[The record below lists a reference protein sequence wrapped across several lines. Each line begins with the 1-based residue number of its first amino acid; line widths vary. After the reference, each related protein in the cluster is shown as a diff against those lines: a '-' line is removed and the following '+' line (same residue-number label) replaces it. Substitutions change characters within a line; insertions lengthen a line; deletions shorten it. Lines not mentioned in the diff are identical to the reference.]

1 MPFNAADSGADGS
14 SPMRRAL
21 PSLILF
27 LSVVW
32 IVIESYQIR
41 DSNDIWWTLRVGD
54 HILTHGEV
62 PRTLLWTMEAVRD
75 LPFVSHSWLAALAF
89 SSVKQA
95 FGLDAIL
102 IVPTLIALAV
112 FAAIFRLARNQGNSS
127 LLSLAV
133 ANLTVYI
140 VMPRLMNRAEV
151 FGYLF
156 FALALNVLAAYVRNV
171 RLTTLAWLLPLSV
184 LWTNCH
190 GSFLLLLGLIPL
202 FAGGV
207 VLENWQQKG
216 FQAAELLESLRSRRV
231 LVLLGCWAIV
241 ALATLI
247 NPYGTDLIPH
257 TLDQSTNPIW
267 RQTISEW
274 LPLYSRSRIPSEFI
288 VGAVGLGAA
297 IVVGWRRISPAA
309 WILTL
314 VVTGLAL
321 SSSRH
326 LAVFGIGIGFAIAQ
340 ATSGLALR
348 RSWQSSAL
356 AALLAVVL
364 LAGSA
369 TAARVSFAD
378 RSLEQHPSRYI
389 TRDGLDWIRRNVR
402 GNVLNRWMLGGVL
415 IYHAWP
421 QVRVA
426 IDSRADPYPAD
437 YFLAYRR
444 AISGNPAQTLAFVDR
459 YGIDH
464 IIVDKKLFDQR
475 LRPVLTELAGF
486 RPVYGD
492 GLVVVLSRQL
502 RLATP
507 SADSQTG
514 HE

>member
-1 MPFNAADSGADGS
+1 MPFDAADSDPDGS

-21 PSLILF
+21 LILILL

-32 IVIESYQIR
+32 IVIESYQAR

-62 PRTLLWTMEAVRD
+62 PRTLLWTMEAVSD
-75 LPFVSHSWLAALAF
+75 LPFVSHGWLAALVF

-102 IVPTLIALAV
+102 VIPTLIALAV
-112 FAAIFRLARNQGNSS
+112 FAAIFRLARKQGNSW

-140 VMPRLMNRAEV
+140 AMPRLMNRAEV

-156 FALALNVLAAYVRNV
+156 FALALNVLAAYVRNA
-171 RLTTLAWLLPLSV
+171 RLATLAWLVPLAV

-207 VLENWQQKG
+207 FLENWQQTG
-216 FQAAELLESLRSRRV
+216 FQPAELIGSLRSRRV
-231 LVLLGCWAIV
+231 VVLLGCWAIV
-241 ALATLI
+241 AVATLI
-247 NPYGTDLIPH
+247 NPYGAELIPR
-257 TLDQSTNPIW
+257 TLDQSTAQIW
-267 RQTISEW
+267 KQVISEW
-274 LPLYSRSRIPSEFI
+274 QPLYSRPRIPTEFI
-288 VGAVGLGAA
+288 AGAVGLGVAF
-297 IVVGWRRISPAA
+297 VVGWRQLSPAA
-309 WILTL
+309 WILAL
-314 VVTGLAL
+314 VVTGLAI
-321 SSSRH
+321 SSYRH
-326 LAVFGIGIGFAIAQ
+326 LAVFGIGIGFVIAQ
-340 ATSGLALR
+340 ATSGLELR
-348 RSWQSSAL
+348 RPWQSPAL

-369 TAARVSFAD
+369 SAATLSFAD

-421 QVRVA
+421 QVRVS
-426 IDSRADPYPAD
+426 IDSRADPYPKD

-444 AISGNPAQTLAFVDR
+444 ALYGNPSQTLAFVDK

-464 IIVDKKLFDQR
+464 IIVDKKLFDQQ
-475 LRPVLTELAGF
+475 LRPVLTKLEGF

-502 RLATP
+502 RLAEP
-507 SADSQTG
+507 FVDSETG
-514 HE
+514 NE